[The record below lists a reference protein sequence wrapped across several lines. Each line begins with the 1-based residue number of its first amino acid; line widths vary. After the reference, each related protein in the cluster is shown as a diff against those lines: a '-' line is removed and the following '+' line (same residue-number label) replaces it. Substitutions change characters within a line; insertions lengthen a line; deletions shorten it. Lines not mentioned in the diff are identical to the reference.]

1 MALDKEKY
9 NYTDP
14 QKTTS
19 LIVDGTL
26 VVNGQKV
33 SGSPV
38 ITTDGQP
45 SSNIYVGTTTPTSP
59 NVGDIWID
67 NTSGNGIQLLRWR
80 RTLATTTYS
89 LFGTD
94 DNLVTL
100 AYTTGSELVY
110 LNGALLVRGVDYV
123 ATNGSTITLQQPAV
137 AGDSVEVIGNP
148 QFSVTNTYTQAQ
160 SDSRYVA
167 TNTITAKGDII
178 TGTGYNTY
186 SKTGVG
192 TDGYTLTA
200 DSSQANGVS
209 WQPSST
215 FVAGKNKIINGDFG
229 IWQRGTST
237 TVTNG
242 FCADRWVVAV
252 DGTGGI
258 TTTQQSFTP
267 GNTIAGYEPSFYLQS
282 AVTSVGTSTTYF
294 LSQRIEDV
302 RTFAGQTVTLSF
314 WAKADSVRSNVIYF
328 RQVFGT
334 GGSADNYTTFP
345 AITYSTSWQRYSFT
359 LAIPSVSGKT
369 IGTGSYLEPN
379 IRSTVTSGMN
389 IQIWGVQ
396 VEAGSVATPFTT
408 ASNTFQG
415 ELSLCQRYYQ
425 RVNNNP
431 SGYGGYGLGSASTTT
446 NVRIDYFFPVQMRTL
461 PSAIDYST
469 LSSTYAVFDGQN
481 LIIPTAISYNS
492 NESYVNQIHLDLTV
506 SGAVQFR
513 PYKGIFQGSSS
524 GYLGFSAE
532 L

>member
-1 MALDKEKY
+1 MA
-9 NYTDP
+9 NYSN
-14 QKTTS
+14 TS
-19 LIVDGTL
+19 RPAYVWDG
-26 VVNGQKV
+26 VNNQWVPIGVGPHTHSVADMTNAV
-33 SGSPV
+33 SNLG
-38 ITTDGQP
+38 G
-45 SSNIYVGTTTPTSP
+45 SNIVNTTATSVPLTLTGAVSQTADLLDVKNSAGTVVA
-59 NVGDIWID
+59 NID
-67 NTSGNGIQLLRWR
+67 ASGN
-80 RTLATTTYS
+80 
-89 LFGTD
+89 
-94 DNLVTL
+94 
-100 AYTTGSELVY
+100 
-110 LNGALLVRGVDYV
+110 
-123 ATNGSTITLQQPAV
+123 
-137 AGDSVEVIGNP
+137 
-148 QFSVTNTYTQAQ
+148 FSA
-160 SDSRYVA
+160 
-167 TNTITAKGDII
+167 
-178 TGTGYNTY
+178 
-186 SKTGVG
+186 
-192 TDGYTLTA
+192 
-200 DSSQANGVS
+200 ANY
-209 WQPSST
+209 

-229 IWQRGTST
+229 VWQRGTST

-345 AITYSTSWQRYSFT
+345 AVTYSTSWQRYSFT

-408 ASNTFQG
+408 ASGTFQG
-415 ELSLCQRYYQ
+415 ELALCQRYYE
-425 RVNNNP
+425 NNYP
-431 SGYGGYGLGSASTTT
+431 AGYAPGSDVHSVIDTGQTLWCAVATGGTAGSNRA
-446 NVRIDYFFPVQMRTL
+446 RGF
-461 PSAIDYST
+461 AW
-469 LSSTYAVFDGQN
+469 
-481 LIIPTAISYNS
+481 
-492 NESYVNQIHLDLTV
+492 
-506 SGAVQFR
+506 
-513 PYKGIFQGSSS
+513 PYKVTKRATPTSRSWDLLGNLTKYTAGDANGSQLTSNNSFDTYGSVQTNSITSITFQTVTASSS
-524 GYLGFSAE
+524 HIYAMVMWEVSAE